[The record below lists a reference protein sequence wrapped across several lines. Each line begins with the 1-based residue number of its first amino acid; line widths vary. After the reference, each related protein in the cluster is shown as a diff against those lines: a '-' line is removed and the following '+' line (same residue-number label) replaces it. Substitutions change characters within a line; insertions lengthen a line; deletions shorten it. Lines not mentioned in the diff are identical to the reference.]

1 MDLLIEG
8 WVNDHR
14 TTYALEEMILGLLLE
29 QWKFMIVQDCN
40 IVLKSN
46 CWRLNT
52 APRPAPAQIHRY
64 K

>member
-1 MDLLIEG
+1 MDLIEG
-8 WVNDHR
+8 RVNDHR

-46 CWRLNT
+46 C
-52 APRPAPAQIHRY
+52 
-64 K
+64 